1 MNFSLIKD
9 RNGKAPTN
17 AEAFL
22 SDPAGASR
30 ISLPLVRDELL
41 ARNDLN
47 GKAPACAEAF
57 LSDPAGARTQDPDI
71 KSVVLYQLSYRIF
84 HTS

>member
-9 RNGKAPTN
+9 RNGKAPTS

-41 ARNDLN
+41 AHKGQKWKGPN
-47 GKAPACAEAF
+47 
-57 LSDPAGARTQDPDI
+57 
-71 KSVVLYQLSYRIF
+71 
-84 HTS
+84 